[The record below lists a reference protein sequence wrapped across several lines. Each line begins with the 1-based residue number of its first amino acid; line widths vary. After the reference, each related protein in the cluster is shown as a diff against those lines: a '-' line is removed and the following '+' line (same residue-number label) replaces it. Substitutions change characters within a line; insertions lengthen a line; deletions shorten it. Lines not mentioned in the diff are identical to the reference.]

1 MKVLATIA
9 SGLKSQF
16 SFLSASI
23 SVSVVCDL
31 AYWVILACAAFI
43 VHRLRL
49 AVCVSVVADVC
60 MISTHQTKINTFTD
74 KDVEVSQNNRFANEN
89 AGKKIVVFW
98 LGG

>member
-1 MKVLATIA
+1 
-9 SGLKSQF
+9 
-16 SFLSASI
+16 
-23 SVSVVCDL
+23 
-31 AYWVILACAAFI
+31 
-43 VHRLRL
+43 
-49 AVCVSVVADVC
+49 